1 MTIKPEILE
10 AVQTLKALFQEGDDK
25 RDAGLPR
32 EIPEV
37 ERFDDIA
44 YGPKEKWNLLD
55 IYLPKKRIG
64 KLPTIINIHGGG
76 WVYGTKETYQFFGLS
91 LAKEGFAFV
100 NFNYQL
106 APEVEFPGELDDVNR
121 AIHWVAKHGGEYHLD
136 LANVF
141 IIGDSAGGQMA
152 VQYLTI
158 LTNDEFR
165 QKFGYK
171 KPNLTIRAAAINCGA
186 AFITLPGILDGAPKA
201 YFTDNVLRHKM
212 DMLLTENYI
221 TSDIPPLL
229 LTTANQ
235 DFIRDC
241 TIRLDG
247 FLTAKHIE
255 HEFRS
260 YGTAE
265 EPRAH
270 VFNYNLKDPLATAC
284 NLEIIQFFQRYLSH
298 S

>member
-1 MTIKPEILE
+1 MVIKKDILE
-10 AVQTLKALFQEGDDK
+10 AAKTLNALFKEGDDK
-25 RDAGLPR
+25 RDAGLPHD
-32 EIPEV
+32 IPEV

-44 YGPKEKWNLLD
+44 YSSKEKWNLLD
-55 IYLPKKRIG
+55 IYLPKKRTG
-64 KLPTIINIHGGG
+64 KVPTIINIHGGG

-121 AIHWVAKHGGEYHLD
+121 AMHWVGKHSDDYDLD
-136 LANVF
+136 LNNVF

-158 LTNDEFR
+158 LTNDDFR
-165 QKFGYK
+165 QKFSYE
-171 KPNLTIRAAAINCGA
+171 KPNFSVRAAAINCGA
-186 AFITLPGILDGAPKA
+186 SFLNIPGTIEGAPQA
-201 YFTDNVLRHKM
+201 YFTDAILENKI

-221 TSDIPPLL
+221 TSAMPPLF

-241 TIRLDG
+241 TVRLDG
-247 FLTAKHIE
+247 FLRAKHIE

-260 YGTAE
+260 FGTPE
-265 EPRAH
+265 DPKGH
-270 VFNYNLKDPLATAC
+270 VFNYNVKDPIATAC
-284 NLEIIQFFQRYLSH
+284 NLEILDFFKRYFV
-298 S
+298 

>member
-1 MTIKPEILE
+1 MVIKKDILE
-10 AVQTLKALFQEGDDK
+10 ATKTLNALFKEGDDK
-25 RDAGLPR
+25 RDAGLPHD
-32 EIPEV
+32 IPEV
-37 ERFDDIA
+37 ERFDDIV
-44 YGPKEKWNLLD
+44 YGSKEKWNLLD
-55 IYLPKKRIG
+55 IYLPKKRTG
-64 KLPTIINIHGGG
+64 KVPTIINIHGGG

-121 AIHWVAKHGGEYHLD
+121 AMHWVGKHSDDYDLD
-136 LANVF
+136 LNNVF

-158 LTNDEFR
+158 LTNDDFR
-165 QKFGYK
+165 QKFGYEN
-171 KPNLTIRAAAINCGA
+171 PNFSVRAAAINCGA
-186 AFITLPGILDGAPKA
+186 SFLNIPGTIEGAPQA
-201 YFTDNVLRHKM
+201 YFTDAVLESKI

-221 TSDIPPLL
+221 TSAMPPLF

-241 TIRLDG
+241 TVRLDG
-247 FLTAKHIE
+247 FLRAKHIE

-260 YGTAE
+260 FGTPE
-265 EPRAH
+265 DPKGH
-270 VFNYNLKDPLATAC
+270 VFNYNVKDPIATAC
-284 NLEIIQFFQRYLSH
+284 NLEILDFFKRYFV
-298 S
+298 

>member
-1 MTIKPEILE
+1 MVIKKDILE
-10 AVQTLKALFQEGDDK
+10 AAKTLNALFKEGDDK
-25 RDAGLPR
+25 RDAGLPHD
-32 EIPEV
+32 IPEV

-44 YGPKEKWNLLD
+44 YSSKEKWNLLD
-55 IYLPKKRIG
+55 IYLPKKRTG
-64 KLPTIINIHGGG
+64 KVPTIINIHGGG

-121 AIHWVAKHGGEYHLD
+121 AMHWVGKHSDDYDLD
-136 LANVF
+136 LNNVF

-158 LTNDEFR
+158 LTNDDFR
-165 QKFGYK
+165 QKFGYE
-171 KPNLTIRAAAINCGA
+171 KPNFSVRAAAINCGA
-186 AFITLPGILDGAPKA
+186 SFLNIPGTIEGAPQA
-201 YFTDNVLRHKM
+201 YFTDAILENKI

-221 TSDIPPLL
+221 TSAMPPLF

-241 TIRLDG
+241 TVRLDG
-247 FLTAKHIE
+247 FLRAKHIE

-260 YGTAE
+260 FGTPE
-265 EPRAH
+265 DPKGH
-270 VFNYNLKDPLATAC
+270 VFNYNVKDPIATAC
-284 NLEIIQFFQRYLSH
+284 NLEILDFFKRYFV
-298 S
+298 

>member
-1 MTIKPEILE
+1 MVIKKDILE
-10 AVQTLKALFQEGDDK
+10 AAKTLNALFKEGDDK
-25 RDAGLPR
+25 RDAGLPHD
-32 EIPEV
+32 IPEV

-44 YGPKEKWNLLD
+44 YSSKEKWNLLD
-55 IYLPKKRIG
+55 IYLPKKRTG
-64 KLPTIINIHGGG
+64 KVPTIINIHGGG

-121 AIHWVAKHGGEYHLD
+121 AMHWVGKHSDDYDLD
-136 LANVF
+136 LNNVF

-158 LTNDEFR
+158 LTNDDFR
-165 QKFGYK
+165 QKFGYEN
-171 KPNLTIRAAAINCGA
+171 PNFSVRAAAINCGA
-186 AFITLPGILDGAPKA
+186 SFLNIPGTIEGAPQA
-201 YFTDNVLRHKM
+201 YFTDAVLENKI

-221 TSDIPPLL
+221 TSAMPPLF

-241 TIRLDG
+241 TVRLDG
-247 FLTAKHIE
+247 FLRAKHIE

-260 YGTAE
+260 FGTPE
-265 EPRAH
+265 DPKGH
-270 VFNYNLKDPLATAC
+270 IFNYNVKDPIATAC
-284 NLEIIQFFQRYLSH
+284 NLEILDFFKRYFV
-298 S
+298 

>member
-1 MTIKPEILE
+1 MTVNQKDIE
-10 AVQTLKALFQEGDDK
+10 AAKVLHDLFKEGDDK

-37 ERFDDIA
+37 ERFDDIS

-55 IYLPKKRIG
+55 IYLPKVHAETI
-64 KLPTIINIHGGG
+64 PTIINIHGGG
-76 WVYGTKETYQFFGLS
+76 WVYGSKETYQFFGLS
-91 LAKEGFAFV
+91 LAKNGFAFI

-121 AIHWVAKHGGEYHLD
+121 AMHWVAEHGRDYHLD
-136 LANVF
+136 LEHVF

-158 LTNDEFR
+158 LTNDDFR
-165 QKFGYK
+165 QKFGYE
-171 KPNLTIRAAAINCGA
+171 KPNFTVRAAAINCGA
-186 AFITLPGILDGAPKA
+186 SFITLPGIIEGAPKA
-201 YFTDNVLRHKM
+201 YFTEDVLQHKM
-212 DMLLTENYI
+212 DMLLTEHYI
-221 TSDIPPLL
+221 TSDLPPLL

-247 FLTAKHIE
+247 FLLAKNIE
-255 HEFRS
+255 HELRS
-260 YGTAE
+260 YGTPE
-265 EPRAH
+265 DPRAH
-270 VFNYNLKDPLATAC
+270 VFNYNVKDPLATTC
-284 NLEIIQFFQRYLSH
+284 NLEIINFFKRYIP
-298 S
+298 